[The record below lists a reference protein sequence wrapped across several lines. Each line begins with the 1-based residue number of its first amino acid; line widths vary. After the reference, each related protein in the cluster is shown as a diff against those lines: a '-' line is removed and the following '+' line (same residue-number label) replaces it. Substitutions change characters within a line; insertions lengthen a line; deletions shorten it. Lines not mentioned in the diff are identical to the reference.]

1 MLKEIICDKL
11 PNRQIVF
18 HEGLNVIEGDE
29 NAANSI
35 GKSSALL
42 LIDFAFGGQTYSQRD
57 DILAHVGA
65 HDVMMHFVFD
75 GVNYY
80 FKRST
85 SNPSTIFQCDSSYN
99 KIERTYIIDEYR
111 KLLLSLYHLP
121 GTYLSFRDI
130 VGQFSRIYQRNN
142 CDEKDPLNPGHTTK
156 QEKRVS
162 YLIKLMNKFQKISE
176 QFAIKEDAVKSLSA
190 YNKAVSVKVIDI
202 FSNKKE
208 YKENEKE
215 IEKLNKE
222 VDSIKKQIAY
232 QTMTLSSEQL
242 SRISILKGK
251 LARVQN
257 EKSLTASLIENLR
270 QNLKDAESDFTVDVV
285 KIKELFPGVELK
297 KIEDV
302 NQFHSQLTRIL
313 YEEIMQRIEKEQKK
327 WDWYNQQETE
337 YIDRITKVAA
347 ETKPENL
354 AIDRLVATKQ
364 TVDMLING
372 KETYETRQQLRKDKK
387 AAENLYNEMVRKVL
401 TDIEF
406 ALNKEMEHLNKII
419 LNDDKKAPRISLASN
434 RYSIFCEDDTGTGTS
449 FRALVIFDLAILSL
463 TALPFLI
470 HDSLLFKNVEDD
482 AISGLMSVYENEEK
496 QVFISIDKVPSYH
509 QDVQDVVGRKRVL
522 KLSYD
527 QPLYGYSWNR

>member
-176 QFAIKEDAVKSLSA
+176 QFAIKEDAVKRLSA

-419 LNDDKKAPRISLASN
+419 LNDDKKARPVRL
-434 RYSIFCEDDTGTGTS
+434 
-449 FRALVIFDLAILSL
+449 
-463 TALPFLI
+463 
-470 HDSLLFKNVEDD
+470 KNDC
-482 AISGLMSVYENEEK
+482 
-496 QVFISIDKVPSYH
+496 
-509 QDVQDVVGRKRVL
+509 
-522 KLSYD
+522 
-527 QPLYGYSWNR
+527 